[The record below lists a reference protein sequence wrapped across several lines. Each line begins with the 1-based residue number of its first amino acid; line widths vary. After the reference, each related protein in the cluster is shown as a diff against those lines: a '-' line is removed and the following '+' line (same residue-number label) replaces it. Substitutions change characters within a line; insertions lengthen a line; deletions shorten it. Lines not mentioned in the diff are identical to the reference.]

1 VTGTLCRRWRNSL
14 SISPCLPRQ
23 RARRQ
28 PVRNETVVTP
38 CSDITSILRDYIAA
52 SQGLTLPTEVQVR
65 AKHHILDTLAAM
77 ISGSTLNPGQF
88 MLQYVRTEGGSAEA
102 QVAGS
107 GLLAS
112 ASLAAL
118 ANGTAAHA
126 DETDDSHAAS
136 GTHPGCA
143 VVPATLAMAERAGS
157 DGTAFLKA
165 VVLGYDVGC
174 RVGRALRPKVV
185 SAKGHSSRS
194 LGNVFGATAA
204 AASIAQLDASRAGGA
219 LSYAAQQAAGI
230 GSYIRAQDHVEKAF
244 VLGGMPARNGVTA
257 VRLAQTGASGSADP
271 FVGERNFLNAYSPD
285 PEPEELVRG
294 LGKNFEILQT
304 SIKQFSVGSPIQAPL
319 EALLAVMAEHP
330 LSAADV
336 ERVVVRLPEQRAVT
350 VNNREIPDINLQQIL
365 ALALVHGNV
374 TFANTHDD
382 RLLNHSSVHDLRSRI
397 ELVGDPA
404 LLDAEFPRQV
414 DLTIMTRAGQRFV
427 KRLMTYRGTP
437 ENPVSTDEV
446 EAKARNLMAPVIGR
460 EQCDALIRAVAK
472 LEEVKDMREFRA
484 LLATQE

>member
-1 VTGTLCRRWRNSL
+1 MTNL
-14 SISPCLPRQ
+14 SEFTRI
-23 RARRQ
+23 
-28 PVRNETVVTP
+28 V
-38 CSDITSILRDYIAA
+38 RDYIAA
-52 SQGLTLPTEVQVR
+52 SRDLNLPTEVHVQ
-65 AKHHILDTLAAM
+65 AKHHILDTFAAM
-77 ISGSTLNPGQF
+77 ISGSTLRPGQF

-107 GLLAS
+107 ALLAS

-143 VVPATLAMAERAGS
+143 VVPAALAMAERAGS

-165 VVLGYDVGC
+165 VVVGYDVGC
-174 RVGRALRPKVV
+174 RVGRALQPQAV

-194 LGNVFGATAA
+194 LGNVFGAAAA
-204 AASIAQLDASRAGGA
+204 AASIARLDASQVGCA

-257 VRLAQTGASGSADP
+257 ARLAQTGACGTADP
-271 FVGERNFLNAYSPD
+271 FVGERNFLRAYSPD
-285 PEPEELVRG
+285 PQPEELVRG
-294 LGKNFEILQT
+294 LGKNFEIVQT
-304 SIKQFSVGSPIQAPL
+304 SIKQFCVGSPIQAPL
-319 EALLAVMAEHP
+319 EALFAIMAEHP
-330 LSAADV
+330 LNPEDV
-336 ERVVVRLPEQRAVT
+336 ERIVVRLPEERAAT
-350 VNNREIPDINLQQIL
+350 VNNREIADINLQHIL
-365 ALALVHGNV
+365 ALALVHGKV
-374 TFANTHDD
+374 TFATAHDD
-382 RLLNHSSVHDLRSRI
+382 SLLNLSSVHDLRSRI

-404 LLDAEFPRQV
+404 LRDAEFPRQV
-414 DLTIMTRAGQRFV
+414 DLTIITRSGQRFA

-437 ENPVSTDEV
+437 ENPATTDEV
-446 EAKARNLMAPVIGR
+446 EAKARDLIAPVTGR
-460 EQCDALIRAVAK
+460 EQGDALLRAISK
-472 LEEVKDMREFRA
+472 LENVKDMREFRS

>member
-1 VTGTLCRRWRNSL
+1 MTS
-14 SISPCLPRQ
+14 
-23 RARRQ
+23 
-28 PVRNETVVTP
+28 
-38 CSDITSILRDYIAA
+38 CSDITRILRDYIAA
-52 SQGLTLPTEVQVR
+52 SQDLSLPSEVQAR
-65 AKHHILDTLAAM
+65 AKHHVLDSLAAM
-77 ISGSTLNPGQF
+77 ISGSTLSPGRF
-88 MLQYVRTEGGSAEA
+88 MLHYVRNEGGPAEA

-107 GLLAS
+107 AWLAS

-143 VVPATLAMAERAGS
+143 VVPAALAMAERTGS

-174 RVGRALRPKVV
+174 RVGRALQPTAV

-194 LGNVFGATAA
+194 LGNVFGAAAA
-204 AASIAQLDASRAGGA
+204 AASVAQLDATQVACA
-219 LSYAAQQAAGI
+219 LSYAAQQAGGI

-244 VLGGMPARNGVTA
+244 VLGGMPARNGVSA
-257 VRLAQTGASGSADP
+257 ARLAQTGASGTADP
-271 FVGERNFLNAYSPD
+271 FVGERNFLQAYSPN
-285 PEPEELVRG
+285 PAPQELIRG
-294 LGKNFEILQT
+294 LGKYFEILQT

-319 EALLAVMAEHP
+319 EALLAVMAEHR

-336 ERVVVRLPEQRAVT
+336 ERVVVRLPEQRAAT

-365 ALALVHGNV
+365 ALALAHGHV

-382 RLLNHSSVHDLRSRI
+382 RLLNHAAVGALRSRI

-404 LLDAEFPRQV
+404 LQNDEFPRQV
-414 DLTIMTRAGQRFV
+414 DLTVMTRAGERLA

-437 ENPVSTDEV
+437 ENPATADEV
-446 EAKARNLMAPVIGR
+446 EAKARDLMAPVIGR
-460 EQCDALIRAVAK
+460 EQCDTLIGVISRI
-472 LEEVKDMREFRA
+472 ESVKDMREFRG
-484 LLATQE
+484 LLACKA

>member
-1 VTGTLCRRWRNSL
+1 MAHL
-14 SISPCLPRQ
+14 SEFTRI
-23 RARRQ
+23 
-28 PVRNETVVTP
+28 V
-38 CSDITSILRDYIAA
+38 RDYIAA
-52 SQGLTLPTEVQVR
+52 SPDLNLPAEVHVQ
-65 AKHHILDTLAAM
+65 AKHHILDTFAAM
-77 ISGSTLNPGQF
+77 ISGSTLRPGQF

-107 GLLAS
+107 ALLAS

-143 VVPATLAMAERAGS
+143 VVPAALAMAERAGS

-165 VVLGYDVGC
+165 VVVGYDVGC
-174 RVGRALRPKVV
+174 RVGRALQPIAV

-194 LGNVFGATAA
+194 LGNVFGAAAA
-204 AASIAQLDASRAGGA
+204 AASIARLDASQVGCA

-257 VRLAQTGASGSADP
+257 ARLAQTGACGTADP
-271 FVGERNFLNAYSPD
+271 FVGERNFLQAYSPD
-285 PEPEELVRG
+285 PRPEELVRG

-304 SIKQFSVGSPIQAPL
+304 SIKQFCVGSPIQAPL
-319 EALLAVMAEHP
+319 EALFAIMAEHP
-330 LSAADV
+330 LSPEDV
-336 ERVVVRLPEQRAVT
+336 ERIVVRLPEERAAT
-350 VNNREIPDINLQQIL
+350 VNNREIADINLQHIL
-365 ALALVHGNV
+365 ALALVHGKV
-374 TFANTHDD
+374 TFATAHDD
-382 RLLNHSSVHDLRSRI
+382 SLLNLSSVHDLRSRI

-404 LLDAEFPRQV
+404 LRDAEFPRQV
-414 DLTIMTRAGQRFV
+414 DLTIITRGGQRFA

-437 ENPVSTDEV
+437 ENPATTDEV
-446 EAKARNLMAPVIGR
+446 EAKARDLIAPVTGR
-460 EQCDALIRAVAK
+460 EQGEALIRAISK
-472 LEEVKDMREFRA
+472 LENVKDMREFRS